1 MKPIEIPVVGIG
13 PGSQPAETDGAALDY
28 LVMPREM
35 DTYTPTML
43 PEPEAVVGL
52 RAGMDKLRRLHDR
65 LAVFR
70 VGAGSEVIDL
80 SDLDVANRSLV
91 DQALGEGEVSVRY
104 AGPREAHIQE
114 TRLAGVWRVQMRGAH
129 GGLQRDTLEIAD
141 IPALVRHTAFDGA
154 REHLALA
161 PEVPDGVLNAPP
173 VLVELV
179 DRAAAW
185 RPGQEAHVV
194 NLTLLPQTEADLAYL
209 QAQLGQGPVTLLS
222 RGYGNCRIS
231 ATGLARV
238 WWVQHF
244 NSEDKLILDTL
255 VVTDVPAEALA
266 AQEDMEDSA
275 ARLAEILDALT

>member
-13 PGSQPAETDGAALDY
+13 PGSQPAETDGATLDY

-52 RAGMDKLRRLHDR
+52 HAGMDKLRRLHDR

-173 VLVELV
+173 VLVELL
-179 DRAAAW
+179 DRSAAW

-231 ATGLARV
+231 ATGLAHV

-266 AQEDMEDSA
+266 AQEDIEDSA